1 MEAEVDESA
10 AAAPRAAAPP
20 SLLPAAAATAE
31 AVYQRPQPS
40 GIEDPVLRELVKDEL
55 KLRKKLREID
65 TLAAK
70 PRGTLDAAQQ
80 KKVQRARHSP
90 RSTKATTF
98 QLIVHLG
105 DGLNTIL

>member
-1 MEAEVDESA
+1 VEAA
-10 AAAPRAAAPP
+10 
-20 SLLPAAAATAE
+20 
-31 AVYQRPQPS
+31 YQRPQPS

-80 KKVQRARHSP
+80 KKIEQ
-90 RSTKATTF
+90 KAEVLQ
-98 QLIVHLG
+98 QL
-105 DGLNTIL
+105 GLVAAKIKDLEE